1 MCGLNV
7 EKVDSLV
14 IIGGLRNF
22 LNEVLNLE
30 HGEGN
35 VVKDFFEV
43 DFVKIGTGFDDFDI
57 FIHFSNSAYEP
68 SLSFQQKF

>member
-1 MCGLNV
+1 MDRVESLN
-7 EKVDSLV
+7 
-14 IIGGLRNF
+14 R
-22 LNEVLNLE
+22 E
-30 HGEGN
+30 HGAGN

-43 DFVKIGTGFDDFDI
+43 DFVKIGTVFDDFHI

>member
-1 MCGLNV
+1 MFLSAG
-7 EKVDSLV
+7 KVDSLV
-14 IIGGLRNF
+14 IIDGLNNF
-22 LNEVLNLE
+22 LKLLLNLE

-43 DFVKIGTGFDDFDI
+43 DFVKIGTVFDDFHI

>member
-1 MCGLNV
+1 MFVPQEITCDLSPG
-7 EKVDSLV
+7 EMDSLV
-14 IIGGLRNF
+14 ILGGLNIF
-22 LNEVLNLE
+22 FKLLLNLE

-68 SLSFQQKF
+68 S

>member
-1 MCGLNV
+1 MRLSAGN
-7 EKVDSLV
+7 VDSMV
-14 IIGGLRNF
+14 ILGGLRNF
-22 LNEVLNLE
+22 LNGLLNPE

-43 DFVKIGTGFDDFDI
+43 DFVKIEIGFDDFDI

>member
-1 MCGLNV
+1 MCGLSPG
-7 EKVDSLV
+7 EMDSLA
-14 IIGGLRNF
+14 IIDGLNILLKLL
-22 LNEVLNLE
+22 LNQE

-35 VVKDFFEV
+35 VVEDFFEV
-43 DFVKIGTGFDDFDI
+43 DFVKIEIGFDDFDI